1 MITLE
6 LKLIIPPLWHKYA
19 TWEVLTPSH
28 VMKLLDKYGSGA
40 SPETYG
46 FL

>member
-6 LKLIIPPLWHKYA
+6 LLIIPPLWHMYA
-19 TWEVLTPSH
+19 TREVLTPSH
-28 VMKLLDKYGSGA
+28 VMTSPDKYGSGA
-40 SPETYG
+40 SQETYG